1 MTMNDVAMA
10 ETIRFNSTER
20 SAGRTARWSSEDVL
34 QHEVARRV
42 LGMFR
47 STVGEL
53 SLTSGHV
60 VFEVEGEE
68 PTVIELSDIAWV
80 EVASRS
86 KNIVI
91 EITTRSALVVRFAVS
106 TPEWATR
113 IKRNRDRAMKTEA
126 AIQLQSSMVAGS

>member
-1 MTMNDVAMA
+1 MVEA
-10 ETIRFNSTER
+10 IRFNNNER
-20 SAGRTARWSSEDVL
+20 TAGRASRWSSEDVL

-53 SLTSGHV
+53 SLTAGHV
-60 VFEVEGEE
+60 VFEVEGQE

-91 EITTRSALVVRFAVS
+91 EITTRSALVLRFAVS

-113 IKRNRDRAMKTEA
+113 IKRNRDRAMRAEA
-126 AIQLQSSMVAGS
+126 AVHLQSSVIAGS

>member
-1 MTMNDVAMA
+1 MGVAMV
-10 ETIRFNSTER
+10 ETIRFNGSER
-20 SAGRTARWSSEDVL
+20 STARAAGWSSEDVH

-42 LGMFR
+42 IGMFR

-68 PTVIELSDIAWV
+68 PIVVELVDIAWV
-80 EVASRS
+80 EVAPRT
-86 KNIVI
+86 KNIVV
-91 EITTRSALVVRFAVS
+91 EITTRSALVLRFAVS

-113 IKRNRDRAMKTEA
+113 IKRNRDRAMKADA
-126 AIQLQSSMVAGS
+126 AIQLHASLVAGS